1 MKGAPGPDVPNVWQ
15 LGVVCT
21 SFCDHQLK
29 NGGTRTWAHPEGE
42 GTIPNE
48 IQGNE
53 DAAFAAELATILSEN
68 GRLFAIES
76 SAPSGRYPKLWDL
89 PCMKKLRQQTGA
101 RIVPMAMCAWGLGPP
116 AGGDAE
122 YHRKKSWWL
131 VSPELYP
138 WALLFL
144 ARACPGVSAKHMHAP
159 LKGSSPIPGVPLT
172 RVAQQYAPALCAAWG
187 LTVKAAFQEWH
198 WEKYLQER
206 SALHALEVCWQDLQC
221 PAWPSD
227 GAKSVERS
235 LGMTTADKPPGPQA
249 GECPHYQP
257 CGGCGLIQPNIE
269 VECPFCGE
277 HPTTTRGGQIFQLT
291 PKLSKAR
298 LR

>member
-1 MKGAPGPDVPNVWQ
+1 
-15 LGVVCT
+15 
-21 SFCDHQLK
+21 
-29 NGGTRTWAHPEGE
+29 
-42 GTIPNE
+42 
-48 IQGNE
+48 
-53 DAAFAAELATILSEN
+53 
-68 GRLFAIES
+68 
-76 SAPSGRYPKLWDL
+76 
-89 PCMKKLRQQTGA
+89 MKKLRQQTGA

-235 LGMTTADKPPGPQA
+235 LGTITVDKPPGPQA

>member
-1 MKGAPGPDVPNVWQ
+1 MIISGKTGGPG
-15 LGVVCT
+15 LG
-21 SFCDHQLK
+21 
-29 NGGTRTWAHPEGE
+29 RTQRGR

-53 DAAFAAELATILSEN
+53 DAEFAAQPATVLSEN

-76 SAPSGRYPKLWDL
+76 SAPSGRYQKLWDL
-89 PCMKKLRQQTGA
+89 PCMKKLRQRTGA

-138 WALLFL
+138 WALLFS
-144 ARACPGVSAKHMHAP
+144 ARACPGVSAKHTHAP

-187 LTVKAAFQEWH
+187 LTVKAAFQAWH
-198 WEKYLQER
+198 WEQYLQER
-206 SALHALEVCWQDLQC
+206 SALHALEVCWQDLRC
-221 PAWPSD
+221 PACPSHS
-227 GAKSVERS
+227 AKSVERS
-235 LGMTTADKPPGPQA
+235 LGTTTVEKTPGTQA
-249 GECPHYQP
+249 GERPHYQP
-257 CGGCGLIQPNIE
+257 CGRCGLIQPNIE

-277 HPTTTRGGQIFQLT
+277 HPTTNLRGGGGRSF
-291 PKLSKAR
+291 S
-298 LR
+298 